1 MCMKKLIKK
10 PGRTTGRKMNLTI
23 DERLDKLNAEV
34 LAPKKLAEAN
44 RHLKKMK
51 SLPKQTYPNHR
62 EVGKSKTPPSL
73 PEAYL

>member
-1 MCMKKLIKK
+1 MKKLIKK

-51 SLPKQTYPNHR
+51 SLPK
-62 EVGKSKTPPSL
+62 
-73 PEAYL
+73 